1 LSVSGII
8 VGKKIL
14 KIFLNIVG
22 LELNFRIIESFVL
35 LRYILIQKSLLMFF
49 DGPFAKSYLT
59 LR

>member
-1 LSVSGII
+1 
-8 VGKKIL
+8 VGLLLEKKIL

-49 DGPFAKSYLT
+49 DGPFARRYLT